1 MGSAVIAADP
11 TSVADRFIQAIVWGE
26 HSAVWALLSESGREH
41 VLEAGSRRGLDPLQ
55 AQRIRQG
62 TSPQDELDSFLTG
75 LVHGLRVDFAAVP
88 LDAVRAD
95 PPATTAATA
104 QHTPEEAQFVEVFL
118 LCPATFGEERWAAG
132 SVLLSRVEDTWLVDR
147 VNPLVSRSE

>member
-1 MGSAVIAADP
+1 LGPAVIAADP

-26 HSAVWALLSESGREH
+26 HSVVWAMLSESGREL
-41 VLEAGSRRGLDPLQ
+41 VLESGSRRGLDPLQ
-55 AQRIRQG
+55 AQRIRLG

-88 LDAVRAD
+88 LDEVRAD
-95 PPATTAATA
+95 PPTTPAAA
-104 QHTPEEAQFVEVFL
+104 SEDTPEEAEVVEVFL
-118 LCPATFGEERWAAG
+118 FCPAAFGEDRWAAG
-132 SVLLSRVEDTWLVDR
+132 SVLLSRAEGTWLVDR